1 MAGWQDGR
9 MAGWQD
15 GKMAGWQDGR
25 MRGWQDCRMARLQDG
40 KMAGWLACHVQD
52 SRMAVC
58 PLQLAPEPSPGQVI
72 FYEVRPE
79 LKEIP
84 K

>member
-1 MAGWQDGR
+1 MIGRQDGR
-9 MAGWQD
+9 QDERMARWQD
-15 GKMAGWQDGR
+15 GKMAGWLD
-25 MRGWQDCRMARLQDG
+25 
-40 KMAGWLACHVQD
+40 CHVED

-58 PLQLAPEPSPGQVI
+58 PLELAPEPSPGQVI